1 MSDFLDRAI
10 LFVLRA
16 IGSLQ
21 ALILINFFMF
31 GWMAVQPF
39 LKHPFDPYPFTM
51 LQTVMT
57 IIMANIDIFILVA
70 SLAQQRLSRSHE
82 QQNLYILE
90 ELMKTTK
97 AIQEMTEREET
108 RDTEL
113 RALVESLKE
122 AQSDD

>member
-1 MSDFLDRAI
+1 MSEFLDRAI

-39 LKHPFDPYPFTM
+39 LKHPFDPYPYTM

-57 IIMANIDIFILVA
+57 IIMANIDVFILVA
-70 SLAQQRLSRSHE
+70 SLAQQRLSRSQE
-82 QQNLYILE
+82 QQNMYILE
-90 ELMKTTK
+90 ELMKTTG
-97 AIQEMTEREET
+97 AIQEMLAQEEK

-122 AQSDD
+122 ANNG

>member
-31 GWMAVQPF
+31 GWMAIQPF
-39 LKHPFDPYPFTM
+39 LRHPFDPYPYTM

-57 IIMANIDIFILVA
+57 IVMANIDVFILVA
-70 SLAQQRLSRSHE
+70 SLAQQRLSRSQE

-122 AQSDD
+122 ANNG

>member
-39 LKHPFDPYPFTM
+39 LKNPFDPYPYTM

-57 IIMANIDIFILVA
+57 IIMANIDVFILVA
-70 SLAQQRLSRSHE
+70 SLAQQRLSRSQE

-122 AQSDD
+122 ANNG

>member
-1 MSDFLDRAI
+1 MSEFLDRAI

-31 GWMAVQPF
+31 GWMAIQPF
-39 LKHPFDPYPFTM
+39 LRHPFDPYPYTM

-57 IIMANIDIFILVA
+57 IIMANIDVVILVA
-70 SLAQQRLSRSHE
+70 SLAQQRLSRSQE
-82 QQNLYILE
+82 QQDLYILE

-97 AIQEMTEREET
+97 AIQEMTEREEK

-122 AQSDD
+122 TLDG

>member
-10 LFVLRA
+10 LFALRA

-57 IIMANIDIFILVA
+57 IIMANIDVFILVA
-70 SLAQQRLSRSHE
+70 SLAQQRLSRSQE
-82 QQNLYILE
+82 QQNMYILE
-90 ELMKTTK
+90 ELMKTTG
-97 AIQEMTEREET
+97 AIQEMLAQEEK

-122 AQSDD
+122 ANNG

>member
-31 GWMAVQPF
+31 GWMAIQPF
-39 LKHPFDPYPFTM
+39 LRHPFDPYPYTM

-57 IIMANIDIFILVA
+57 IIMANIDVFILVA
-70 SLAQQRLSRSHE
+70 SLAQQRLSRSQE
-82 QQNLYILE
+82 QQNMYILE
-90 ELMKTTK
+90 ELIRTTK
-97 AIQEMTEREET
+97 AIQEMTEREEAQ
-108 RDTEL
+108 DMEL

-122 AQSDD
+122 QLTDT

>member
-31 GWMAVQPF
+31 GWMAIQPF
-39 LKHPFDPYPFTM
+39 LKHPFDPYPYTM

-57 IIMANIDIFILVA
+57 IIMANIDVFILVA
-70 SLAQQRLSRSHE
+70 SLAQQRLSRSQE
-82 QQNLYILE
+82 QQNMYILE
-90 ELMKTTK
+90 ELMKTTG
-97 AIQEMTEREET
+97 AIQEMLAQEEK

-122 AQSDD
+122 ANNG

>member
-57 IIMANIDIFILVA
+57 IIMANIDVFILVA
-70 SLAQQRLSRSHE
+70 SLAQQRLSRSQE
-82 QQNLYILE
+82 QQNMYILE
-90 ELMKTTK
+90 ELMKTTG
-97 AIQEMTEREET
+97 AIQEMLAQEEK

-122 AQSDD
+122 ANNG

>member
-39 LKHPFDPYPFTM
+39 LKHPFDPYPYTM

-57 IIMANIDIFILVA
+57 IIMANIDVFILVA
-70 SLAQQRLSRSHE
+70 SLAQQRLSRSQE

>member
-31 GWMAVQPF
+31 GWMAIQPF
-39 LKHPFDPYPFTM
+39 LRRPFDPYPYTM

-57 IIMANIDIFILVA
+57 IIMANIDVFILVA
-70 SLAQQRLSRSHE
+70 SLAQQRLSRSQE

-122 AQSDD
+122 TLDG

>member
-70 SLAQQRLSRSHE
+70 SLAQQRLSRSQE

-122 AQSDD
+122 TLDG

>member
-57 IIMANIDIFILVA
+57 LIMANIDIFILVA
-70 SLAQQRLSRSHE
+70 SLAQQRLSRSQE

-122 AQSDD
+122 TLDG

>member
-31 GWMAVQPF
+31 GWMAIQPF
-39 LKHPFDPYPFTM
+39 LRHPFDPYPYTM

-57 IIMANIDIFILVA
+57 IIMANIDVFILVA
-70 SLAQQRLSRSHE
+70 SLAQQRLSRSQE
-82 QQNLYILE
+82 QQNMYILE
-90 ELMKTTK
+90 ELMKTTG
-97 AIQEMTEREET
+97 AIQEMLAQEEK

-113 RALVESLKE
+113 QALVESLKGTL
-122 AQSDD
+122 DG

>member
-21 ALILINFFMF
+21 ALILINFFTF
-31 GWMAVQPF
+31 GWMAIQPF
-39 LKHPFDPYPFTM
+39 LRHPFDPYPYTM

-57 IIMANIDIFILVA
+57 IIMANIDVFILVA
-70 SLAQQRLSRSHE
+70 SLAQQRLSRSQE

-122 AQSDD
+122 TLDG

>member
-21 ALILINFFMF
+21 ALILINFFTF
-31 GWMAVQPF
+31 GWMAIQPF
-39 LKHPFDPYPFTM
+39 LRHPFDPYPYTM

-57 IIMANIDIFILVA
+57 IIMANIDVFILVA
-70 SLAQQRLSRSHE
+70 SLAQQRLSRSQE

-122 AQSDD
+122 AQSDG

>member
-21 ALILINFFMF
+21 ALILVNFFMF

-39 LKHPFDPYPFTM
+39 LKHPFDPYPYTM

-57 IIMANIDIFILVA
+57 IIMANIDVFILVA
-70 SLAQQRLSRSHE
+70 SLAQQRLSRSQE
-82 QQNLYILE
+82 QQNMYILE
-90 ELMKTTK
+90 ELMKTTG
-97 AIQEMTEREET
+97 AIQEMLAQEEK

-122 AQSDD
+122 ANNG

>member
-31 GWMAVQPF
+31 GWMSVQPF
-39 LKHPFDPYPFTM
+39 LKHPFDPYPYTM

-57 IIMANIDIFILVA
+57 IIMANIDVFILVA
-70 SLAQQRLSRSHE
+70 SLAQQRLSRSQE